1 MAKRG
6 EVLSGVRT
14 VTCGELACH
23 IQGCLVGDGDVR
35 LRGLTH
41 DSRQVHPGDIFVCI
55 PGARF
60 DGHDF
65 APAAVAQG
73 AAALIVERLLTLP
86 VPQIV
91 VPGSRGVLGEAAALL
106 AVFLPDICG

>member
-1 MAKRG
+1 MSKRG
-6 EVLSGVRT
+6 EVLSGKRA
-14 VTCGELACH
+14 VTCEELASH

-41 DSRQVHPGDIFVCI
+41 DSRQVRPGDIFVCI

-65 APAAVAQG
+65 APAAVEQG
-73 AAALIVERLLTLP
+73 AVALIVERPLGLP
-86 VPQIV
+86 VADHRSCIT
-91 VPGSRGVLGEAAALL
+91 
-106 AVFLPDICG
+106 